1 MCAMTTHGLLG
12 DEKQL
17 VLLIII
23 KFNDSFAEDR
33 RDGVVV
39 RASASQSI
47 DLEFIS

>member
-1 MCAMTTHGLLG
+1 MCAMTTRGLLG
-12 DEKQL
+12 NEKQL

-23 KFNDSFAEDR
+23 IFNDSFVEDR

-39 RASASQSI
+39 RASASQPL